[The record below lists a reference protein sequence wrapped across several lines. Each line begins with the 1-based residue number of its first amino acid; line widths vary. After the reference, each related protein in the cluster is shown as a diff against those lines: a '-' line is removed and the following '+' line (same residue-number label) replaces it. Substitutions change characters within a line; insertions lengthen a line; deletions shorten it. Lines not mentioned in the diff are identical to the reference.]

1 LGENW
6 EEYMGS
12 RTIIALAAVLAGVC
26 APAFAA
32 SEGPA
37 LLKAMQGT
45 FRNVAGGTCEQPFYK
60 SGEVNKTVRGEEG
73 MAATVINA
81 GVTINGEL
89 VMRGARIGQLVNT
102 TDDKVIFLFE
112 DRPDGKLHFSAL
124 GPPATGWGEI
134 TLERC
139 P

>member
-1 LGENW
+1 MTLR
-6 EEYMGS
+6 S
-12 RTIIALAAVLAGVC
+12 TLALATLMAAIA

-37 LLKAMQGT
+37 LYKVMTGT
-45 FRNVAGGTCEQPFYK
+45 YRNSDGGTCAAPFYK

-73 MAATVINA
+73 MAATVVHN
-81 GVTINGEL
+81 GVTIAGEL
-89 VMRGARIGQLVNT
+89 VMRGARIGQMVNT
-102 TDDKVIFLFE
+102 MDDKVIFLFE
-112 DRPDGKLHFSAL
+112 DNADGKLHFIAL
-124 GPPATGWGEI
+124 GPPAATWGEF